1 VVISGGEAG
10 AFYVRQ
16 LLRAVAAGKLET
28 ERIVVVDRDPC
39 RAARSHGDERLEFAV
54 AAWSDWVDAH
64 LRGLGAHDQL
74 VPYHWAPHLLV
85 DWLRL
90 EAERADAKASRGES
104 PLPAFELPFERDTR
118 DGDRALS
125 YATWPCPPA
134 CIEPELCPHTRGP
147 KHWSLAA
154 RLATAPSG
162 FDAALVFR
170 SLHLV
175 QGVGTIPVAEIHAAL
190 ERLLALARGGERR
203 LLVATASHC
212 HGLAT
217 SLTVRPR
224 G

>member
-1 VVISGGEAG
+1 
-10 AFYVRQ
+10 VRQ

-28 ERIVVVDRDPC
+28 DRIVVVDRDPAC
-39 RAARSHGDERLEFAV
+39 AARSHGDQRVAFAV
-54 AAWSDWVDAH
+54 ADWSDWLDAH
-64 LRGLGAHDQL
+64 LRGLSRDDHL

-85 DWLRL
+85 EWLRR
-90 EAERADAKASRGES
+90 EAERATTRSVLRGES
-104 PLPAFELPFERDTR
+104 ALPAYALPFERDTK

-125 YATWPCPPA
+125 YASWPCPPA
-134 CIEPELCPHTRGP
+134 CIEPELCPHTLGP
-147 KHWSLAA
+147 KHWSLAK
-154 RLATAPSG
+154 RLATPPAG
-162 FDAALVFR
+162 WDEALVFR

-190 ERLLALARGGERR
+190 ERLLALAESGERR

-217 SLTVRPR
+217 SLTVRQR

>member
-1 VVISGGEAG
+1 MISGGEAG

-28 ERIVVVDRDPC
+28 DRIVVVDRDPAC
-39 RAARSHGDERLEFAV
+39 AARQYGDERLEFAV
-54 AAWSDWVDAH
+54 ADWSEWLDRSLA
-64 LRGLGAHDQL
+64 RLGADDHL

-85 DWLRL
+85 DWLRRQ
-90 EAERADAKASRGES
+90 AEQESLAASRGGA
-104 PLPAFELPFERDTR
+104 PLPVFELPFERDTR

-125 YATWPCPPA
+125 YASWPCPPA
-134 CIEPELCPHTRGP
+134 CIEPELCPHTRAP

-154 RLATAPSG
+154 RLAAPPAG
-162 FDAALVFR
+162 WDEALVFR

-190 ERLLALARGGERR
+190 ERLLALAQGGERR

-217 SLTVRPR
+217 SLTVRQR

>member
-1 VVISGGEAG
+1 MVSGAEAG
-10 AFYVRQ
+10 SFYVRQ

-28 ERIVVVDRDPC
+28 DRIVVVDRDPAC
-39 RAARSHGDERLEFAV
+39 AARGQRDRRVEFAV
-54 AAWSDWVDAH
+54 ADWSDWLD
-64 LRGLGAHDQL
+64 RNLGSLDEAGQL

-85 DWLRL
+85 DWLRRQAERAAL
-90 EAERADAKASRGES
+90 EAERGAA
-104 PLPAFELPFERDTR
+104 LPVFEVPFERDTR

-134 CIEPELCPHTRGP
+134 CIEPALCPHTRGP
-147 KHWSLAA
+147 KDWSLAA
-154 RLATAPSG
+154 RLARPPVG
-162 FDAALVFR
+162 FDDAVVFR

-175 QGVGTIPVAEIHAAL
+175 QGVGTIPVADIHQ
-190 ERLLALARGGERR
+190 ARARVLDSGRRQERR

-217 SLTVRPR
+217 ALTVRPR

>member
-1 VVISGGEAG
+1 M
-10 AFYVRQ
+10 RQ
-16 LLRAVAAGKLET
+16 LLRAVAAGRLET
-28 ERIVVVDRDPC
+28 ERIVVVDRDPAC
-39 RAARSHGDERLEFAV
+39 AARAHSDPRLEFAV
-54 AAWSDWVDAH
+54 AAWSDWLDAH
-64 LRGLGAHDQL
+64 LRGLGAHDHL

-85 DWLRL
+85 DWLRR
-90 EAERADAKASRGES
+90 EAERASAQALRGGA

-118 DGDRALS
+118 GGDRALS

-154 RLATAPSG
+154 RLATAPPG

-175 QGVGTIPVAEIHAAL
+175 QGVGTVPVIEIHAAL
-190 ERLLALARGGERR
+190 ERLLALAKGGERR

-217 SLTVRPR
+217 ALTVRPR